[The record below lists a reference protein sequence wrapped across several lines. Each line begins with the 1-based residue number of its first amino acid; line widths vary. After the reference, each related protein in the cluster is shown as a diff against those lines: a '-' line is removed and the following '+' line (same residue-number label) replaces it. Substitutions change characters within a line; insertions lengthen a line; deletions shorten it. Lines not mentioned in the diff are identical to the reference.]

1 MTALLRAEGI
11 GKSFGR
17 VRILRGADLSIAP
30 GEFLGL
36 FGANGSGKTT
46 LANILSGL
54 ARPDRGRV
62 LFGGKDVT
70 GMPMDA
76 RFRIGLA
83 RTFQIPG
90 PYPSLS
96 VAESVRVAL
105 RAAGS
110 ASGPGGV
117 PDREATLEGILSR
130 TGLSAQRHWPAA
142 RLSQGRLRR
151 LELARAISG
160 RPRVVLLDEIFSALS
175 EQDGEEISDL
185 LRSMNREEGVSF
197 LLISHDPLLLEEMCG
212 RVAVLEEGTIA
223 WDGPPGELARF
234 LPHAAAHG
242 PGTAGEGLP

>member
-17 VRILRGADLSIAP
+17 VRILRGVDLAIAP

-62 LFGGKDVT
+62 LFEGRDVT

-76 RFRIGLA
+76 RFRIGIA

-105 RAAGS
+105 RAGGAAAG
-110 ASGPGGV
+110 GGRD
-117 PDREATLEGILSR
+117 PDREPALEGILTR
-130 TGLSAQRHWPAA
+130 TGLIAQRHWPAA
-142 RLSQGRLRR
+142 RLSQGCLRR
-151 LELARAISG
+151 LELARAISC

-175 EQDGEEISDL
+175 EPDGEEISAL
-185 LRSMNREEGVSF
+185 LRAMNREEGVSF
-197 LLISHDPLLLEEMCG
+197 LLISHNPLLLEEMCG
-212 RVAVLEEGTIA
+212 RVAVLEEGRIA
-223 WDGPPGELARF
+223 WEGPPGELGRF
-234 LPHAAAHG
+234 LPHGAHD
-242 PGTAGEGLP
+242 PMPFGEGHP